1 MKAGTEKIIENND
14 CREMTE
20 ERLMILFES
29 SRVQQKHARYQQLRV
44 KWTL

>member
-29 SRVQQKHARYQQLRV
+29 SRVQQKHARYQQLGV